1 MFTKLANTAWA
12 GRGGRVHYLTMRSV
26 SLAAL
31 PLVLLAACGARQPTP
46 KRLPPPMPAVI
57 GATQRGVASWY
68 GHPYHGRLTSNGEVY
83 DMNKMTAA
91 HLALPFDTW
100 LQVKNLDNG
109 RSTQVRINDRGPFVK
124 GRIIDLSRAAAE
136 AIAMI
141 GAGTARVQLKI
152 IKAPKPTSGSS
163 VRSSAARRSVVQIGS
178 FRQRGRADSVAA
190 EARRLG
196 YEVDLETARA
206 NGGVVFRVLVRPQK
220 GAGAEAAL
228 RRLRREGFQGFVR
241 KAP

>member
-1 MFTKLANTAWA
+1 
-12 GRGGRVHYLTMRSV
+12 MRSAL
-26 SLAAL
+26 LAAL
-31 PLVLLAACGARQPTP
+31 TLALLAACGGRKPSP
-46 KRLPPPMPAVI
+46 NRLPPPKPAVI

-68 GHPYHGRLTSNGEVY
+68 GRPYHGRRTSNGEIY

-100 LQVKNLDNG
+100 VQVTNLDNG
-109 RSTQVRINDRGPFVK
+109 RATQVRINDRGPFVK
-124 GRIIDLSRAAAE
+124 NRIIDISRAAAE

-141 GAGTARVQLKI
+141 GPGTARVRLKI
-152 IKAPKPTSGSS
+152 IKGPKSGSS
-163 VRSSAARRSVVQIGS
+163 AQGSVARRSVVQIGS
-178 FRQRGRADSVAA
+178 FRQRSRADSVAA
-190 EARRLG
+190 EVRRLG

-206 NGGVVFRVLVRPQK
+206 SGGVVFRVLVAPQK
-220 GAGAEAAL
+220 GGSAEAAL